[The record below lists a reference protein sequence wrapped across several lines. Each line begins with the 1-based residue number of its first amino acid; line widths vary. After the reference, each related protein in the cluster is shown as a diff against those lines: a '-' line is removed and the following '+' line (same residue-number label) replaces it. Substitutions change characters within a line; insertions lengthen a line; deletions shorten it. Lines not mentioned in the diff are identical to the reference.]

1 MPAFEPF
8 LDSRDLSACVPAS
21 ESAGELNARAQA
33 EGCYFPLWLDTA
45 QPLGELFLQAPAA
58 SRSFRYGRVADNV
71 LGLTWELPNGRV
83 LGLGGRVV
91 KNVAGFDWVRFAAC
105 SQGRLGRP
113 LNLVLRLRPL
123 ARAERALAIR
133 ASVPALKAMAR
144 DIRASSWAHAIDSLD
159 FLATPMA
166 ASLLLSLRAR
176 RDLLA
181 PFDEQVRAWARPHG
195 AQVELLQALP
205 EPGGRPWARAQA
217 TLDDCVDL
225 AVEWMRRYGGRVHAF
240 LGQGSLQLD
249 APTDPERALAGLREL
264 GQRLEAQGGHVSH
277 PDVAPA
283 LDTPPSR
290 WTSELLGRLEALR

>member
-8 LDSRDLSACVPAS
+8 LDARDLSACVPAG
-21 ESAGELNARAQA
+21 ESAGALNARAQA
-33 EGCYFPLWLDTA
+33 EGCYFPLWLDLE
-45 QPLGELFLQAPAA
+45 QPLGELFLQAPATP
-58 SRSFRYGRVADNV
+58 RSFRYGRVADNV
-71 LGLTWELPNGRV
+71 LGLTWELPGGAL

-113 LNLVLRLRPL
+113 KNLVLRLRPL
-123 ARAERALAIR
+123 AKAERALAVR
-133 ASVPALKAMAR
+133 APAPALKALAR
-144 DIRASSWAHAIDSLD
+144 EIRASSWAHAIDSLD
-159 FLATPMA
+159 LSATPQA
-166 ASLLLSLRAR
+166 ASLFLSLRAR

-205 EPGGRPWARAQA
+205 EPGGRPWALAQA
-217 TLDDCVDL
+217 PLDDCVDL

-249 APTDPERALAGLREL
+249 APTDPALALAGLREL
-264 GQRLEAQGGHVSH
+264 GQRLEAEGGHVSH
-277 PDVAPA
+277 PGLAPA
-283 LDTPPSR
+283 LDAPQAR
-290 WTSELLGRLEALR
+290 WEAELLGRLEALR